1 MALDADQLMARRRL
15 KRQVGWWRLLALAAV
30 VIAVVAVGARIGGVW
45 QREHIA
51 RLSVDGVILQDAAR
65 DAALA
70 RIAHDDDV
78 AALVVHINS
87 PGGTVVGGE
96 DLYDALR
103 EVAVEKPVVAV
114 MGTLATSAGYMTAV
128 AADRLFARRGTITGS
143 IGVILQTTEFSGLL
157 ERLGVTAEAIKSAPL
172 KGQPSPVEP
181 LTPAA
186 RAATRDLVASMFEFF
201 VGLVEERRPLG
212 PAEVRALADG
222 RVFTGL
228 QALDNGLIDE
238 IGGEEAALT
247 WLEAERDVD
256 SSLPVRDLEIE
267 RDDDILARITSGA
280 AGKTLLSKA
289 LTLDGLVSV
298 WHPSLR

>member
-1 MALDADQLMARRRL
+1 MSLDADQVVARRRL
-15 KRQVGWWRLLALAAV
+15 KRQVGWWRVLGLAGV
-30 VIAVVAVGARIGGVW
+30 VIAVVAVGARLSGVVE
-45 QREHIA
+45 REYVA
-51 RLSVDGVILQDAAR
+51 RLSVDGVILQDPAR

-70 RIAHDDDV
+70 RIVNDDNV

-103 EVAVEKPVVAV
+103 AVAAEKPVVAV

-128 AADRLFARRGTITGS
+128 AAERLFARRGTITGS
-143 IGVILQTTEFSGLL
+143 IGVILQTTEVTGLL
-157 ERLGVTAEAIKSAPL
+157 ERFGIKAEAIKSSPL
-172 KGQPSPVEP
+172 KGQPSPLEP
-181 LTPAA
+181 LSPAA
-186 RAATRDLVASMFEFF
+186 RAASNALVASMFEFF

-212 PAEVRALADG
+212 RAQVRALADG

-228 QALDNGLIDE
+228 QALDNGLVDE
-238 IGGEEAALT
+238 IGDESAARA
-247 WLEAERDVD
+247 WLSATHDVAE
-256 SSLPVRDLEIE
+256 SLPIRDIDIE
-267 RDDDILARITSGA
+267 RDDDFLSLIASGVSE
-280 AGKTLLSKA
+280 KTLLSKA

>member
-1 MALDADQLMARRRL
+1 MSLDADQLVARRRL
-15 KRQVGWWRLLALAAV
+15 KRQVGRWRLLALVAV
-30 VIAVVAVGARIGGVW
+30 ILAVVAAGARFSGVW
-45 QREHIA
+45 PRDHVA
-51 RLSVDGVILQDAAR
+51 RLTVDGFILEDPAR

-70 RIAHDDDV
+70 RIAADDRV

-103 EVAVEKPVVAV
+103 EVAAEKPVVAV

-143 IGVILQTTEFSGLL
+143 IGVILQTTEFTGLL
-157 ERLGVTAEAIKSAPL
+157 DRLGVKAEAIKSAPL

-181 LTPAA
+181 LSPAA
-186 RAATRDLVASMFEFF
+186 RAATRELVVSMFEFF
-201 VGLVEERRPLG
+201 VGLVEERRPLTE
-212 PAEVRALADG
+212 ADVRALADG

-228 QALDNGLIDE
+228 QAVDNGLVDE
-238 IGGEEAALT
+238 IGGEVAARS
-247 WLEAERDVD
+247 WLAAARDVD
-256 SSLPVRDLEIE
+256 AGLPIRNVEIDREGDLLS
-267 RDDDILARITSGA
+267 RVASGV
-280 AGKTLLSKA
+280 AGKTVLSKA